1 MRSLRFPH
9 PLVLLTLF
17 CILAAVLSYVL
28 PAGQYARRLNAA
40 TGREVVVPNSYHPVP
55 PTPVGPLDV
64 AVAIPKGLAAA
75 GAVVFMI
82 FLAGGAF
89 TVVDQ
94 TGALRFGVDWLL
106 RHAQG
111 REGAVIPVVAVLFA
125 TMGALENMGEEIIAL
140 VPVLLVL
147 MRRLGYPVLTTVAAS
162 LGTAVV
168 GAAFSPINPFQ
179 VGIAQQLAQLPL
191 LSAAGY
197 RLVFLA
203 VALGI
208 WIGGTMRYA
217 SRYRGAPD
225 ARLGPAD
232 ASLGTADASLG
243 AADASFGTA
252 NMKFGLADTRL
263 GTTDTTLG
271 LADTTLSLADTTLGT
286 ADTTLSLADTTFG
299 TADTGRHGL
308 VLLLLLVAF
317 SVFAFG
323 VVRLGWDFDQMSAL
337 FLLLGI
343 GAGLLGGRGFTG
355 TAEGFVA
362 GFRDIAFSA
371 ILVGFA
377 RAIFVVLEQG
387 HIVDTIVRGLAA
399 PLAHLPV
406 ALAALGMMGAQAA
419 LHLPVPSV
427 SGQAV
432 LTLSL
437 LIPLSDLIG
446 LPRQVTVLAYQYGA
460 GLTDLLTPTNGAL
473 MAILTAC
480 GVRYDQWLRFAGPLY
495 GLLLA
500 LGAVSVLLGIWLK
513 LA

>member
-1 MRSLRFPH
+1 MKSFRFPH

-17 CILAAVLSYVL
+17 IMLAAVLSYVL
-28 PAGQYARRLNAA
+28 PAGQFARRPNAA
-40 TGREVVVPNSYHPVP
+40 TGREVVVPGSYHRVP
-55 PTPVGPLDV
+55 STPVGPLQV
-64 AVAIPKGLAAA
+64 AVSIPRGLADA
-75 GAVVFMI
+75 GAVVFLI

-94 TGALRFGVDWLL
+94 TGALRYGVDWLL

-111 REGAVIPVVAVLFA
+111 REVAIIPLISLLFA

-147 MRRLGYPVLTTVAAS
+147 VRRLGYPVLTAVAAS
-162 LGTAVV
+162 LGAALV

-179 VGIAQQLAQLPL
+179 VGIAQKLAQLPL

-203 VALGI
+203 LALLI
-208 WIGGTMRYA
+208 WIAGTVRHA
-217 SRYRGAPD
+217 VRYRTVPD
-225 ARLGPAD
+225 QAAHDQP
-232 ASLGTADASLG
+232 G
-243 AADASFGTA
+243 AASGA
-252 NMKFGLADTRL
+252 
-263 GTTDTTLG
+263 
-271 LADTTLSLADTTLGT
+271 
-286 ADTTLSLADTTFG
+286 
-299 TADTGRHGL
+299 GRHGL

-317 SVFAFG
+317 SVFAYG
-323 VVRLGWDFDQMSAL
+323 VVRLGWDFEQMAAL
-337 FLLLGI
+337 FFVLGV
-343 GAGLLGGRGFTG
+343 GAGLVGGRGLTG

-362 GFRDIAFSA
+362 GFQDIAFSA
-371 ILVGFA
+371 ILIGFA

-387 HIVDTIVRGLAA
+387 HIVDTIVQGLAT

-406 ALAALGMMGAQAA
+406 ALAALGMMGVHAA

-432 LTLSL
+432 LTMPL
-437 LIPLSDLIG
+437 LVPLSDLIG

-473 MAILTAC
+473 MAMLAAC

-500 LGAVSVLLGIWLK
+500 LGAGSVLLGIWLQV
-513 LA
+513 A

>member
-1 MRSLRFPH
+1 MKSLRFPH

-17 CILAAVLSYVL
+17 IILAAGLSYVL
-28 PAGQYARRLNAA
+28 PAGQFDRRLNAA
-40 TGREVVVPNSYHPVP
+40 TGREVVVPGSYHRVP
-55 PTPVGPLDV
+55 PTPVAPLEV
-64 AVAIPKGLAAA
+64 AVAVPKGLAAA

-106 RHAQG
+106 RHARG
-111 REGAVIPVVAVLFA
+111 REVAVIPVVALLFA

-147 MRRLGYPVLTTVAAS
+147 MRRLGYPALTAIAAS
-162 LGTAVV
+162 LGAAVV

-179 VGIAQQLAQLPL
+179 VGVAQQLAQLPL
-191 LSAAGY
+191 LSAGGY
-197 RLVFLA
+197 RVAFLV

-208 WIGGTMRYA
+208 WTAGTLRHA
-217 SRYRGAPD
+217 IRYRVAPD
-225 ARLGPAD
+225 VSAQD
-232 ASLGTADASLG
+232 Q
-243 AADASFGTA
+243 AADA
-252 NMKFGLADTRL
+252 TR
-263 GTTDTTLG
+263 
-271 LADTTLSLADTTLGT
+271 A
-286 ADTTLSLADTTFG
+286 
-299 TADTGRHGL
+299 GRHGL

-343 GAGLLGGRGFTG
+343 GAGLVGGLGLTG

-406 ALAALGMMGAQAA
+406 AAAALGMMGAQVA

-432 LTLSL
+432 LTMPL
-437 LIPLSDLIG
+437 LVPLSDLIG

-473 MAILTAC
+473 MAMLAAT

-513 LA
+513 LG

>member
-1 MRSLRFPH
+1 MKSFRFPH

-17 CILAAVLSYVL
+17 IIVAAALSYVL
-28 PAGQYARRLNAA
+28 PAGQFDRRTNAA
-40 TGREVVVPNSYHPVP
+40 TGRDVVVPGSYHRVP
-55 PTPVGPLDV
+55 ATPVAPLQV
-64 AVAIPKGLAAA
+64 AVAIPRGLAAA

-111 REGAVIPVVAVLFA
+111 REVAVIPVVALLFA

-147 MRRLGYPVLTTVAAS
+147 MRRLGYPVLTAIAAS
-162 LGTAVV
+162 LGAAVV
-168 GAAFSPINPFQ
+168 GAAFSPLNPFQ

-203 VALGI
+203 IALVI
-208 WIGGTMRYA
+208 WIVGTMRHA
-217 SRYRGAPD
+217 TRYRTAPDAGAPD
-225 ARLGPAD
+225 AGGEAT
-232 ASLGTADASLG
+232 G
-243 AADASFGTA
+243 
-252 NMKFGLADTRL
+252 
-263 GTTDTTLG
+263 
-271 LADTTLSLADTTLGT
+271 
-286 ADTTLSLADTTFG
+286 
-299 TADTGRHGL
+299 GRHGL
-308 VLLLLLVAF
+308 VLLLMLLAF
-317 SVFAFG
+317 SIFAYG
-323 VVRLGWDFDQMSAL
+323 VVSLGWDFDQMSAL
-337 FLLLGI
+337 FFLLGV
-343 GAGLLGGRGFTG
+343 GAGLVGGLGFTG

-387 HIVDTIVRGLAA
+387 HIVDTIVQGLAT

-406 ALAALGMMGAQAA
+406 ALAALGMMGVQTA

-432 LTLSL
+432 LTMPL
-437 LIPLSDLIG
+437 LVPLSDLIG

-460 GLTDLLTPTNGAL
+460 GMTDLITPTNGAL
-473 MAILTAC
+473 MAMLAAC

-500 LGAVSVLLGIWLK
+500 LGAVSVLLGIWLGI
-513 LA
+513 

>member
-1 MRSLRFPH
+1 MKSLRFPH

-17 CILAAVLSYVL
+17 IILAAGLSYGL
-28 PAGQYARRLNAA
+28 PAGQFARRPDAA
-40 TGREVVVPNSYHPVP
+40 TGREVVVPGSYHRVP
-55 PTPVGPLDV
+55 PTPVGAFDV
-64 AVAIPKGLAAA
+64 AVAVPRGLAAA

-94 TGALRFGVDWLL
+94 TGALGYGVDWLL

-111 REGAVIPVVAVLFA
+111 REVAVIPVVALLFA

-147 MRRLGYPVLTTVAAS
+147 MRRLGYPALTAVAAS
-162 LGTAVV
+162 LGTALV
-168 GAAFSPINPFQ
+168 GAAFSPLNPFQ

-191 LSAAGY
+191 LSAGGY
-197 RLVFLA
+197 RLAFLVVA
-203 VALGI
+203 VGLWLA
-208 WIGGTMRYA
+208 GTLRHA
-217 SRYRGAPD
+217 TRHRVAPEVST
-225 ARLGPAD
+225 AGPA
-232 ASLGTADASLG
+232 AAAG
-243 AADASFGTA
+243 A
-252 NMKFGLADTRL
+252 
-263 GTTDTTLG
+263 
-271 LADTTLSLADTTLGT
+271 
-286 ADTTLSLADTTFG
+286 
-299 TADTGRHGL
+299 GRHGL
-308 VLLLLLVAF
+308 VLGLLLLAF
-317 SVFAFG
+317 SVFAYG
-323 VVRLGWDFDQMSAL
+323 VVSLGWDFDQMAAL
-337 FLLLGI
+337 FLVLGI
-343 GAGLLGGRGFTG
+343 GAGLVGGLGFTG

-371 ILVGFA
+371 MLVGFA

-387 HIVDTIVRGLAA
+387 RIVDTIVQGLAT

-406 ALAALGMMGAQAA
+406 AAAALGMMGVQAA

-432 LTLSL
+432 LTMPL
-437 LIPLSDLIG
+437 LVPLSDLIG

-473 MAILTAC
+473 MAMLAAC

-495 GLLLA
+495 AGLLA
-500 LGAVSVLLGIWLK
+500 LGAAAVLLGIGLK
-513 LA
+513 LG

>member
-1 MRSLRFPH
+1 MKSFRFPH

-17 CILAAVLSYVL
+17 IILAAALSYVL
-28 PAGQYARRLNAA
+28 PAGQFARRPNAA
-40 TGREVVVPNSYHPVP
+40 TGREVVVPGSYQRVP
-55 PTPVGPLDV
+55 STPVSPLQV
-64 AVAIPKGLAAA
+64 AVAVPKGLADA
-75 GAVVFMI
+75 GAVVFLI

-94 TGALRFGVDWLL
+94 TGALRYGVDWLL

-111 REGAVIPVVAVLFA
+111 REVAIIPLVSLLFA

-147 MRRLGYPVLTTVAAS
+147 MRRLGYPVLTAVATS
-162 LGTAVV
+162 LGAAIV

-179 VGIAQQLAQLPL
+179 VGIAQKLAQLPL

-203 VALGI
+203 IALAI
-208 WIGGTMRYA
+208 WIGGTIRHA
-217 SRYRGAPD
+217 IRYRTAPD
-225 ARLGPAD
+225 NSAHD
-232 ASLGTADASLG
+232 AAAAAAG
-243 AADASFGTA
+243 A
-252 NMKFGLADTRL
+252 
-263 GTTDTTLG
+263 
-271 LADTTLSLADTTLGT
+271 
-286 ADTTLSLADTTFG
+286 
-299 TADTGRHGL
+299 GRYGL

-317 SVFAFG
+317 SFFAYG
-323 VVRLGWDFDQMSAL
+323 VVQLEWDFDQMSAL
-337 FLLLGI
+337 FLVLGI
-343 GAGLLGGRGFTG
+343 GAGLLGGLGVTG

-371 ILVGFA
+371 ILIGFA

-387 HIVDTIVRGLAA
+387 HIVDTIVQGLAT
-399 PLAHLPV
+399 PLVHLPV
-406 ALAALGMMGAQAA
+406 ALAALGMMVVQGA

-432 LTLSL
+432 LTMPL
-437 LIPLSDLIG
+437 LIPLSDLIS

-460 GLTDLLTPTNGAL
+460 GLTELLTPTNGAL
-473 MAILTAC
+473 MAILAAS

-495 GLLLA
+495 GLLLV
-500 LGAVSVLLGIWLK
+500 LGAAGVLLGIWLQ